1 MHGVC
6 QKKKK
11 KKQCPGIVSFPE
23 GLGGGPLL
31 GLSPCQCWLPAL
43 LLVTARGGAG
53 CRRRCPPGCLMESP
67 GAGCPS
73 PAFWDPPPAPFLGA
87 RSRGGDA
94 KGPPPLRRGRGSL
107 LASPRCGFGD
117 VVTRPAVAQRAHAG
131 TGSPL
136 SPLPKVWDP
145 RLWGAPRSRA
155 RGQKGRPGESGGSLE
170 AAGSETS
177 L

>member
-1 MHGVC
+1 M
-6 QKKKK
+6 
-11 KKQCPGIVSFPE
+11 PGDCSLPR
-23 GLGGGPLL
+23 GARGWPPPGPVPVPVLAASAAP
-31 GLSPCQCWLPAL
+31 GNGP
-43 LLVTARGGAG
+43 GGAG
-53 CRRRCPPGCLMESP
+53 CRRRCPPGCLLQSP

-73 PAFWDPPPAPFLGA
+73 SAFWDPPPAPFLGA

-131 TGSPL
+131 TCSPL

-155 RGQKGRPGESGGSLE
+155 RGQKGRPGESGGSPE